1 MPNPLKLVELDNE
14 YLDLVEQLQEAEGV
28 LSADLERRLDE
39 ITAMQVQKAD
49 TYIMAMKNFEAIS
62 IKVDEM
68 KQRFMRQLNAI
79 KREQERWK
87 DAMLLH
93 LEQTRQDFVIG
104 EFGRVRKMFSQKV
117 DDDVRPEDIDQK
129 YLRYSIVISGV
140 SLEMVEKLF
149 IGFDHRVSVD
159 IDKQQILADLRAELN
174 VMPKPIQEKVKQGM
188 AKGEPFAP
196 ENIPGA
202 RMTVTKF
209 VRVF

>member
-68 KQRFMRQLNAI
+68 KQKFMRQLNAI

-93 LEQTRQDFVIG
+93 LEQTKQDAVQG
-104 EFGRVRKMFSQKV
+104 EFGKVRKMFSQKV
-117 DDDVRPEDIDQK
+117 DDDIRPEDIDQK

-149 IGFDHRVSVD
+149 
-159 IDKQQILADLRAELN
+159 ADLGPFFKSRPGGYLRILKCNFRQGDNAPMAIVEL
-174 VMPKPIQEKVKQGM
+174 VGRRDEDTS
-188 AKGEPFAP
+188 AA
-196 ENIPGA
+196 
-202 RMTVTKF
+202 
-209 VRVF
+209 